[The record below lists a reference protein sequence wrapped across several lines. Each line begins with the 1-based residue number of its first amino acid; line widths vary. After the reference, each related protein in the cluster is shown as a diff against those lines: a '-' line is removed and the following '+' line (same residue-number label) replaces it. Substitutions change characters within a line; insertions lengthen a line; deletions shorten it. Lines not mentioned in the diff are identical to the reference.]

1 MKSKIVALISAL
13 LLLIMTLCV
22 RYCSPKEAELAGEII
37 LAVLEVM
44 EEYSEEEL
52 PDPEIPTAP
61 EQERVEEPKIPVFT
75 GEPFVTINGNMPFFG
90 EADMTTEAYETYSPL
105 DDLGRCGAAMACVG
119 VELMPT
125 GPRGEIGHIKPTG
138 WHSVRYET
146 VEGGSLYNRC
156 HLLGFQLTGENANR
170 ENLITG
176 TRFMN
181 VEGMLPFENMVAD
194 YVKETGNHVIYR
206 VTPVFQENELVARGV
221 QMEAWS
227 VEDNGEG
234 ICFHVYVYN
243 NQPGVI
249 INYAYGT
256 SQLDDSAMQGQ
267 QNTYVLNTGSR
278 KFHTE
283 DCPQA
288 ATISQNNRQETTT
301 TRDMLVNQGFEPA
314 GCCKP

>member
-90 EADMTTEAYETYSPL
+90 EADMTTEAYESYSPL

-138 WHSVRYET
+138 WHSVRYDI

-181 VEGMLPFENMVAD
+181 VEGMLPFENMIAD
-194 YVKETGNHVIYR
+194 FVVETEEHVLYR
-206 VTPVFQENELVARGV
+206 VTPIYEREEDLVAVGV
-221 QMEAWS
+221 LMEGWS
-227 VEDNGEG
+227 VEDKGES
-234 ICFHVYVYN
+234 ICFCVFVYN
-243 NQPGVI
+243 AQPGI
-249 INYAYGT
+249 EIDYA
-256 SQLDDSAMQGQ
+256 
-267 QNTYVLNTGSR
+267 TGESR
-278 KFHTE
+278 LK
-283 DCPQA
+283 
-288 ATISQNNRQETTT
+288 
-301 TRDMLVNQGFEPA
+301 
-314 GCCKP
+314 K

>member
-52 PDPEIPTAP
+52 SDPETPTAP

-75 GEPFVTINGNMPFFG
+75 GETFVTINGNMPFFG

-181 VEGMLPFENMVAD
+181 VEGMLPFENMIAD
-194 YVKETGNHVIYR
+194 FVVETEEHVLYR
-206 VTPVFQENELVARGV
+206 VTPIYEHEEDLVAVGV
-221 QMEAWS
+221 LMEGWS
-227 VEDNGEG
+227 VEDKGES
-234 ICFHVYVYN
+234 ICFCVFVYN
-243 NQPGVI
+243 AQPGI
-249 INYAYGT
+249 EIDYA
-256 SQLDDSAMQGQ
+256 
-267 QNTYVLNTGSR
+267 TGESR
-278 KFHTE
+278 LK
-283 DCPQA
+283 
-288 ATISQNNRQETTT
+288 
-301 TRDMLVNQGFEPA
+301 
-314 GCCKP
+314 K

>member
-44 EEYSEEEL
+44 EEYSEEEF
-52 PDPEIPTAP
+52 PDPETPTAP

-90 EADMTTEAYETYSPL
+90 EADMTTEAYESYSPL

-181 VEGMLPFENMVAD
+181 VEGMLPFENMIAD
-194 YVKETGNHVIYR
+194 FVVETEEHVLYR
-206 VTPVFQENELVARGV
+206 VTPIYEREEDLVAVGV
-221 QMEAWS
+221 LMEGWS
-227 VEDNGEG
+227 VEDKGES
-234 ICFHVYVYN
+234 ICFCVFVYN
-243 NQPGVI
+243 AQPGI
-249 INYAYGT
+249 EIDYA
-256 SQLDDSAMQGQ
+256 
-267 QNTYVLNTGSR
+267 TGESR
-278 KFHTE
+278 LK
-283 DCPQA
+283 
-288 ATISQNNRQETTT
+288 
-301 TRDMLVNQGFEPA
+301 
-314 GCCKP
+314 K

>member
-22 RYCSPKEAELAGEII
+22 RYCSPREAELAGEII

-61 EQERVEEPKIPVFT
+61 EQERIEEPKIPVFT
-75 GEPFVTINGNMPFFG
+75 GEPFVEINGNVPFFG
-90 EADMTTEAYETYSPL
+90 EADMTTEAYESYSPL

-125 GPRGEIGHIKPTG
+125 MPRGEIGHIKPTG
-138 WHSVRYET
+138 WHSVRYDI

-170 ENLITG
+170 ENLITD

-181 VEGMLPFENMVAD
+181 VEGMLPFENMIAD
-194 YVKETGNHVIYR
+194 FVTETEEHVLYR
-206 VTPVFQENELVARGV
+206 VTPIYEHEEDLVAVGV
-221 QMEAWS
+221 LMEGWS
-227 VEDNGEG
+227 VEDKGES
-234 ICFHVYVYN
+234 ICFCVFVYN
-243 NQPGVI
+243 AQPGI
-249 INYAYGT
+249 EIDYA
-256 SQLDDSAMQGQ
+256 
-267 QNTYVLNTGSR
+267 TGESR
-278 KFHTE
+278 LK
-283 DCPQA
+283 
-288 ATISQNNRQETTT
+288 
-301 TRDMLVNQGFEPA
+301 
-314 GCCKP
+314 K

>member
-52 PDPEIPTAP
+52 PAPESPTAP

-119 VELMPT
+119 LELMPT

-138 WHSVRYET
+138 WHSVRYDT

-181 VEGMLPFENMVAD
+181 VEGMLPFENMIAD
-194 YVKETGNHVIYR
+194 FVVETEEHVLYR
-206 VTPVFQENELVARGV
+206 VTPIYEHEEDLVAVGV
-221 QMEAWS
+221 LMEGWS
-227 VEDNGEG
+227 VEDKGES
-234 ICFHVYVYN
+234 ICFCVFVYN
-243 NQPGVI
+243 AQPGI
-249 INYAYGT
+249 EIDYA
-256 SQLDDSAMQGQ
+256 
-267 QNTYVLNTGSR
+267 TGESR
-278 KFHTE
+278 LK
-283 DCPQA
+283 
-288 ATISQNNRQETTT
+288 
-301 TRDMLVNQGFEPA
+301 
-314 GCCKP
+314 K